1 MAVLPIVLLP
11 DPILRKRAEP
21 VERVDDTI
29 RQLMDDML
37 ETMYDAPGIGLAAP
51 QIGISKRIIVMD
63 CSDDEVEAEPI
74 GMINPEILTSGDDTC
89 TIEEGCLSIPGHR
102 GDVTRPASIEVRYLD
117 RDGAVQEL
125 SLIHI

>member
-89 TIEEGCLSIPGHR
+89 TIEEGCLQSPGI
-102 GDVTRPASIEVRYLD
+102 VVM
-117 RDGAVQEL
+117 
-125 SLIHI
+125 

>member
-37 ETMYDAPGIGLAAP
+37 ETM
-51 QIGISKRIIVMD
+51 
-63 CSDDEVEAEPI
+63 
-74 GMINPEILTSGDDTC
+74 
-89 TIEEGCLSIPGHR
+89 
-102 GDVTRPASIEVRYLD
+102 
-117 RDGAVQEL
+117 
-125 SLIHI
+125 